1 MRETQCRPGWGIIH
15 RYMPDATPAAQLEAY
30 ENLRSLASVL
40 IRIDDRLDAE
50 EKEILEELQ
59 PSLF

>member
-1 MRETQCRPGWGIIH
+1 
-15 RYMPDATPAAQLEAY
+15 MPDATPAAQLEAY